1 MLDSLNFDCIDLI
14 TKDLSFI
21 DILSL
26 KYTSKN
32 FHSLK
37 FNFLNF
43 KDIFI
48 KRLLE
53 GNVVP
58 NKEYALKFCE
68 NLYDTG
74 AYVAG
79 SFILDCLYNTNYH
92 NDIDVYDQIV
102 TKRNDRKICW
112 FGHQD
117 DQNLKFTQS
126 LYDLNFESI
135 WSFSEMELPL
145 RNFINMN
152 SPECSCIG
160 YGREKEFGYDTIKSK
175 NLIQIIPINLQL
187 KDNERSVIPRFI
199 KASFDLD
206 ICQNFFD
213 GRKLYI
219 KDIFKLIYRY
229 DHIKPNTKFM
239 LQVYETNKTYG
250 NNVNDYGNGVN
261 NINYG
266 QYKTKIT
273 TSEHEE
279 FHETKNTI
287 ERINKYINRG
297 FNIGYHPKYDEIKL
311 HIEETLENNK
321 YCKVSS
327 CPDIGN
333 CTNKDHAR
341 DNIKCIADGSIN
353 LDIY

>member
-26 KYTSKN
+26 KYTSKY
-32 FHSLK
+32 FYSLK
-37 FNFLNF
+37 FNFPDF
-43 KDIFI
+43 KNILI
-48 KRLLE
+48 NKLLD
-53 GNVVP
+53 GKVLP
-58 NKEYALKFCE
+58 NKENALKFCE

-74 AYVAG
+74 AYIAG

-92 NDIDVYDQIV
+92 NDIDVYDQII
-102 TKRNDRKICW
+102 TKRNDKICW
-112 FGHQD
+112 FDPQN

-152 SPECSCIG
+152 SPEYSCIG
-160 YGREKEFGYDTIKSK
+160 YGRQKEFGYDTVRSK
-175 NLIQIIPINLQL
+175 NLLQIIPINLQL
-187 KDNERSVIPRFI
+187 NNNERSVIPRFI

-206 ICQNFFD
+206 ICQNYFD

-229 DHIKPNTKFM
+229 DYIKPNTKFM
-239 LQVYETNKTYG
+239 LQVYESNKTFG

-261 NINYG
+261 MINYG
-266 QYKTKIT
+266 TYKTKIT
-273 TSEHEE
+273 PNNEE
-279 FHETKNTI
+279 FNENKNSE
-287 ERINKYINRG
+287 ERINKYKNRG
-297 FNIGYHPKYDEIKL
+297 FDIKYHPKYDEIKL

-321 YCKVSS
+321 YCKISS
-327 CPDIGN
+327 CPNTGN
-333 CTNKDHAR
+333 CTNKDHPR
-341 DNIKCIADGSIN
+341 DNIKCIENGSIN
-353 LDIY
+353 LGIY